1 MTLTHFNFN
10 EFMEN
15 FADEIG
21 GQFSE
26 YDQSKSVIIVP
37 LEENRFQAV
46 LGVMKFNEKFSK
58 MGIEFSSKVC
68 PFSEDVDCKQLVI
81 ENAKTCYAKFVIV
94 DDFIKVEG
102 STFLENVKTDGLKE
116 IIREVAQ
123 LADEWELK
131 LTGLDVN

>member
-1 MTLTHFNFN
+1 MEFNFN
-10 EFMEN
+10 EFMER

-26 YDQSKSVIIVP
+26 YDKTKSVIIVP

-46 LGVMKFNEKFSK
+46 LGVVKYNEKFQK
-58 MGIEFSSKVC
+58 TGVEFSSKVC
-68 PFSEDVDCKQLVI
+68 PFSDDVDCKQLLM
-81 ENAKTCYAKFVIV
+81 ENAKTCYAKFVIT

-102 STFLENVKTDGLKE
+102 STFLETIREEGLKE
-116 IIREVAQ
+116 IIKEVAQ

>member
-1 MTLTHFNFN
+1 MEFDFNQ
-10 EFMEN
+10 FMER

-46 LGVMKFNEKFSK
+46 LGVKKFNEKFNK
-58 MGIEFSSKVC
+58 TGVEFSSKVC
-68 PFSEDVDCKQLVI
+68 PFSDDIDCKQLVI

-102 STFLENVKTDGLKE
+102 STFVETIMEDGLKE
-116 IIREVAQ
+116 IIKEVAQ

-131 LTGLDVN
+131 LTGLDVK